1 MKHDLYLFSRIVAH
15 LEFLTTYDEYGAS
28 RSRNVTTISDLAEEL
43 NRIGIVPK
51 SGAWTKR
58 SLECFLPRIRKR
70 YSAHTIAEF
79 CDCRMVGSSA
89 LEYLSATWA
98 GELKSPRKAV
108 MRHDSGERHIS
119 PVTHYEPI
127 EGERWRAHEIPG
139 LIEEAEALKRLA
151 RAKKYSNRVRIN
163 ALPPT

>member
-1 MKHDLYLFSRIVAH
+1 MKQDLYLFSRIVAH

-127 EGERWRAHEIPG
+127 EGEKWRAHELPQ
-139 LIEEAEALKRLA
+139 LIGEARALKRLSKS
-151 RAKKYSNRVRIN
+151 KKYLNDVRTN
-163 ALPPT
+163 MVSAT